1 MRYRIEL
8 SSSRKGFAR
17 INLPGRIIEVEAADH
32 VGPVWQVRLSD
43 QSLAGA
49 GAVTVRADNA
59 NDAVWRVAR
68 AAVRAVS
75 ELTGSPIEG
84 ELSADSDDNSDNLR
98 RNNLR

>member
-8 SSSRKGFAR
+8 SSSRSGFGR
-17 INLPGRIIEVEAADH
+17 INLPGRVIEVEAADH

-43 QSLAGA
+43 PEALRSGS
-49 GAVTVRADNA
+49 VTIRADGP

-84 ELSADSDDNSDNLR
+84 ELSADSDKPSAA
-98 RNNLR
+98 

>member
-8 SSSRKGFAR
+8 SNNRSGFAR
-17 INLPGRIIEVEAADH
+17 INVPGRVIEVVAAEH
-32 VGPVWQVRLSD
+32 VGPVWQVRLTDSEA
-43 QSLAGA
+43 LASGSVA
-49 GAVTVRADNA
+49 VRADNP

-84 ELSADSDDNSDNLR
+84 ELNADSANNSGNLQ
-98 RNNLR
+98 